1 MAEKQF
7 YDPTIVKFAQA
18 KLSAF
23 ELSGEQFTGVSEY
36 LVPVIIEVPKNCANK
51 YEINKETGF
60 LELDRVLH
68 SCVYYPG
75 DYGYIPNTL
84 CDDGDPIDV
93 VVLSSFPLQPSVMV
107 YCRVIGMMEMTDEKG
122 GDNKIIAVV
131 DKDPR
136 NRTVHDLLT
145 DLPAHS
151 KNVITNFFS
160 IYKNLEAKW
169 SSIRSVFGRTEAQAE
184 VLKSIEMYQAKK
196 KLSPGPSV
204 HLNMPDY
211 WHANIRPNSSA
222 RHISGFSDVSF
233 PEKVSAY
240 IEVPRGNNNKYEF
253 NHESG
258 MVMLDRVLHS
268 STFYPLD
275 YGFIPQ
281 TLCDD
286 GDPIDVLVLA
296 SYPLLVGCMVDVR
309 ILGVLDME
317 DEKGGDAKVLAVVH
331 NDPRYLEVTDLA
343 QVAPHILDEIKNFFE
358 TYKAL
363 EAGKWVRVSGWR
375 NKAEAVQEV
384 LRTHQVYLDTSA
396 KPLEN
401 VPRWDRL
408 DIGNEFPTE
417 VNAFVTSPQGSS
429 NIYHYDRDTGLLK
442 LNRRLHNSMYFPINS
457 GFVPQTL
464 AEDREEMNIL
474 IYSFFPL
481 EPGVMVKCR
490 VIGKLEMEDEKGP
503 DTHIIAVPIGEPRT
517 SEVNDIDDLPHHV
530 KDEIFNFFQNYK
542 MLEEVDVW
550 TKMRGWRSK
559 EDAIGHLRRAHERYF
574 LYGLRMEELETSL
587 EQERAEKQS
596 LVKRLSSLEAQFAR
610 LEQKLQL
617 TTDQPPA
624 Q

>member
-1 MAEKQF
+1 MEDKQF
-7 YDPTIVKFAQA
+7 LDPSIVRYAKA

-23 ELSGEQFTGVSEY
+23 ELKCENFAGVAEY
-36 LVPVIIEVPKNCANK
+36 LVPVIIEVPKNCPNK

-68 SCVYYPG
+68 SSVYYPG

-84 CDDGDPIDV
+84 CEDGDPIDV
-93 VVLSSFPLQPSVMV
+93 VVLSSYPLQPSVMV
-107 YCRVIGMMEMTDEKG
+107 YCRVIGLMEMTDEKG

-136 NRTVHDLLT
+136 NSQVHDLIT

-151 KNVITNFFS
+151 RNVITNFFS
-160 IYKNLEAKW
+160 IYKNLEKKW
-169 SSIRSVFGRTEAQAE
+169 SSIRNVYGRTEAQAE
-184 VLKSIEMYQAKK
+184 VLRSIEMYQAKK
-196 KLSPGPSV
+196 KPSTEP

-211 WHANIRPNSSA
+211 WHADIRPISVN
-222 RHISGFSDVSF
+222 RRISGFSDVSF

-240 IEVPRGNNNKYEF
+240 IEVPKGYNNKYEF

-281 TLCDD
+281 TLCED
-286 GDPIDVLVLA
+286 GDPLDILVLA
-296 SYPLLVGCMVDVR
+296 SYPLIVGCMVDVR
-309 ILGVLDME
+309 ILGILDME
-317 DEKGGDAKVLAVVH
+317 DEKGGDCKVLAVVY
-331 NDPRYLEVTDLA
+331 NDPRYLEVTNLD
-343 QVAPHILDEIKNFFE
+343 QVAPHILHEIKNFFE

-363 EAGKWVRVSGWR
+363 EANKWVRVAGWR
-375 NKAEAVQEV
+375 NKTEAVAEV
-384 LRTHQVYLDTSA
+384 LRTNQVYLDTSL

-408 DIGNEFPTE
+408 DIGNEFPTI

-429 NIYHYDRDTGLLK
+429 NIYFFDKTTGLVR

-481 EPGVMVKCR
+481 EAGTLVKCK

-503 DTHIIAVPIGEPRT
+503 DTHIIAVAIGEPRT

-530 KDEIFNFFQNYK
+530 KDEIFNFYQNYK
-542 MLEEVDVW
+542 MLEEVNVW

-559 EDAIGHLRRAHERYF
+559 QDAIGHLLRAHERYF
-574 LYGLRMEELETSL
+574 LYGLRIEELEDSL
-587 EQERAEKQS
+587 VQERQEKQA
-596 LVKRLSSLEAQFAR
+596 LATRLTTLEAQFVK
-610 LEQKLQL
+610 LEQKLLAL
-617 TTDQPPA
+617 TEAPQS
-624 Q
+624 